1 MNKGHRR
8 AISIFLMAILCGAL
22 GAFSAAHFTPLTR
35 YLDEIFSDVSVMTD
49 LVYGEAVL
57 PNGERLKLRLDLYEP
72 AGDKKIQRPAVVW
85 IHGGG
90 FFQGDKG
97 DLPMTTLARRF
108 ALRGYVT
115 VSINYR
121 LERKNIADANIR
133 QPVLDAM
140 YDARA
145 AVRWLRRNATSFR
158 IDGNKIAVGGGSA
171 GAFTALHVAYASGE
185 GDSGNPGYSS
195 SVGAVID
202 LWGGLLDVTDMTHG
216 EPPLM
221 VIHGTADAT
230 VAFSFA
236 ESLVRRAK
244 DVGVVCEFHPL
255 EGQGHAAWAQMAQF
269 IDWIAPFLYRHLDL

>member
-1 MNKGHRR
+1 
-8 AISIFLMAILCGAL
+8 MAILSGAL
-22 GAFSAAHFTPLTR
+22 GAFSDAHFARRTR
-35 YLDEIFSDVSVMTD
+35 YLDEIFSDVSVTKD
-49 LVYGEAVL
+49 LVYGEAAL

-72 AGDKKIQRPAVVW
+72 AGDKEIRRPAVVW

-97 DLPMTTLARRF
+97 DLPMTILAWRF

-115 VSINYR
+115 ASINYR
-121 LERKNIADANIR
+121 LERKHMADANIR

-140 YDARA
+140 CDARA
-145 AVRWLRRNATSFR
+145 AVRWLRRNATSYR
-158 IDGNKIAVGGGSA
+158 IDENKIAIGGGSA
-171 GAFTALHVAYASGE
+171 GAFTALHVAYALGE

-195 SVGAVID
+195 RVAAVID
-202 LWGGLLDVTDMTHG
+202 LWGGLLDITDMTHG

-221 VIHGTADAT
+221 VIHGTADRT

-236 ESLVRRAK
+236 DSLVRRAK

-255 EGQGHAAWAQMAQF
+255 EGQGHAAWAQMVQF
-269 IDWIAPFLYRHLDL
+269 IDWIAPFLFRHMDL